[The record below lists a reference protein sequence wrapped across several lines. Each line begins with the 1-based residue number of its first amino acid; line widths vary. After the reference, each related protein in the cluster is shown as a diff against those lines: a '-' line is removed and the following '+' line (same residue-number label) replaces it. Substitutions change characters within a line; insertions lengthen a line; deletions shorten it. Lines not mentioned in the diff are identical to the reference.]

1 MNYEHTEALI
11 KLLNG
16 ALAAYMWTYLIPI
29 AAPKRK
35 MRRARTVY
43 ALLIMAVM
51 FLIDW
56 SFHLLTTHLHH
67 AVPAALLPSLSFLSG
82 ILIYLIALPLLS
94 TLMTS
99 QRPRRCFG
107 IGALVL
113 LTRCLSDFLLLL
125 FFWFLWFPDRPLKI
139 SAALLPSA
147 TRVVMMVA
155 VQSVMYLLLLC
166 LHLISRPR
174 ESRRVWYLI
183 FFPIWGICV
192 SNVLLYFLIRRCG
205 RPVTT
210 TVLLCTVVSN
220 LVLVISTNQLLRFT
234 DQYFSY
240 QKLLQRHARSVKA
253 RAMEKD
259 YAALS
264 QAQTRELEEV
274 CEDIRHTLHDAF
286 PPDGTPAAGPAQALL
301 QRIAQI
307 PQVFYCSNPL
317 VNSVLSL
324 KSRRAQ
330 ELGIHMEIQVGH
342 MDTGQLQN
350 MELCSLLGNLLDNAI
365 DACVPLVPSAG
376 HSGESS
382 HPGPPAGPGRGKPGG
397 PAATGQHSRGV
408 PHHQS
413 KPGAPRLGPSERP
426 PHRPAEPWLS
436 AHRTGRGYFPDHCD
450 AEYGIF
456 AQLIRELFVNKII
469 TFPPGATPE
478 KASFF
483 TALLV
488 APDQKARKFHVYVG
502 ISWLSVEPA
511 THREDPVSWFRKNL
525 FILCSRICHQR
536 SNLGLDFLG
545 GWR

>member
-264 QAQTRELEEV
+264 QAQTR
-274 CEDIRHTLHDAF
+274 
-286 PPDGTPAAGPAQALL
+286 
-301 QRIAQI
+301 
-307 PQVFYCSNPL
+307 
-317 VNSVLSL
+317 
-324 KSRRAQ
+324 
-330 ELGIHMEIQVGH
+330 
-342 MDTGQLQN
+342 
-350 MELCSLLGNLLDNAI
+350 
-365 DACVPLVPSAG
+365 
-376 HSGESS
+376 
-382 HPGPPAGPGRGKPGG
+382 
-397 PAATGQHSRGV
+397 
-408 PHHQS
+408 
-413 KPGAPRLGPSERP
+413 
-426 PHRPAEPWLS
+426 
-436 AHRTGRGYFPDHCD
+436 
-450 AEYGIF
+450 
-456 AQLIRELFVNKII
+456 
-469 TFPPGATPE
+469 
-478 KASFF
+478 
-483 TALLV
+483 
-488 APDQKARKFHVYVG
+488 
-502 ISWLSVEPA
+502 
-511 THREDPVSWFRKNL
+511 
-525 FILCSRICHQR
+525 
-536 SNLGLDFLG
+536 
-545 GWR
+545 

>member
-286 PPDGTPAAGPAQALL
+286 PPDGTPAAGPAQA
-301 QRIAQI
+301 QRPDRSAHFGPVYQ
-307 PQVFYCSNPL
+307 PVCRALPACAGGGN
-317 VNSVLSL
+317 
-324 KSRRAQ
+324 RRRTARRV
-330 ELGIHMEIQVGH
+330 EYVR
-342 MDTGQLQN
+342 
-350 MELCSLLGNLLDNAI
+350 A
-365 DACVPLVPSAG
+365 SAG
-376 HSGESS
+376 EHG
-382 HPGPPAGPGRGKPGG
+382 GPGRAQGGGREHEPLQPMG
-397 PAATGQHSRGV
+397 PAGLCRSGQKPSHGPQV
-408 PHHQS
+408 PR
-413 KPGAPRLGPSERP
+413 A
-426 PHRPAEPWLS
+426 LS
-436 AHRTGRGYFPDHCD
+436 CA
-450 AEYGIF
+450 
-456 AQLIRELFVNKII
+456 
-469 TFPPGATPE
+469 E
-478 KASFF
+478 KAAVPL
-483 TALLV
+483 T
-488 APDQKARKFHVYVG
+488 G
-502 ISWLSVEPA
+502 IA
-511 THREDPVSWFRKNL
+511 AFRL
-525 FILCSRICHQR
+525 P
-536 SNLGLDFLG
+536 
-545 GWR
+545 

>member
-166 LHLISRPR
+166 LHLVSRPR

-240 QKLLQRHARSVKA
+240 
-253 RAMEKD
+253 
-259 YAALS
+259 
-264 QAQTRELEEV
+264 
-274 CEDIRHTLHDAF
+274 
-286 PPDGTPAAGPAQALL
+286 
-301 QRIAQI
+301 
-307 PQVFYCSNPL
+307 
-317 VNSVLSL
+317 
-324 KSRRAQ
+324 
-330 ELGIHMEIQVGH
+330 
-342 MDTGQLQN
+342 
-350 MELCSLLGNLLDNAI
+350 
-365 DACVPLVPSAG
+365 
-376 HSGESS
+376 
-382 HPGPPAGPGRGKPGG
+382 
-397 PAATGQHSRGV
+397 
-408 PHHQS
+408 
-413 KPGAPRLGPSERP
+413 
-426 PHRPAEPWLS
+426 
-436 AHRTGRGYFPDHCD
+436 
-450 AEYGIF
+450 
-456 AQLIRELFVNKII
+456 
-469 TFPPGATPE
+469 
-478 KASFF
+478 
-483 TALLV
+483 
-488 APDQKARKFHVYVG
+488 
-502 ISWLSVEPA
+502 
-511 THREDPVSWFRKNL
+511 
-525 FILCSRICHQR
+525 
-536 SNLGLDFLG
+536 
-545 GWR
+545 

>member
-11 KLLNG
+11 KLLYG
-16 ALAAYMWTYLIPI
+16 ALAAYMWTYLIHF

-365 DACVPLVPSAG
+365 DACVPLVPSGEPVILVNLRTQGRLLALAVENPVARQPQANTAG
-376 HSGESS
+376 EY
-382 HPGPPAGPGRGKPGG
+382 PTTKANP
-397 PAATGQHSRGV
+397 
-408 PHHQS
+408 
-413 KPGAPRLGPSERP
+413 ER
-426 PHRPAEPWLS
+426 H
-436 AHRTGRGYFPDHCD
+436 G
-450 AEYGIF
+450 
-456 AQLIRELFVNKII
+456 
-469 TFPPGATPE
+469 
-478 KASFF
+478 
-483 TALLV
+483 
-488 APDQKARKFHVYVG
+488 
-502 ISWLSVEPA
+502 
-511 THREDPVSWFRKNL
+511 
-525 FILCSRICHQR
+525 
-536 SNLGLDFLG
+536 LGLQSARRIARRNHGCLLTELGEGTFRTIVMLNTGFLPN
-545 GWR
+545 

>member
-166 LHLISRPR
+166 LHLVSRPR

-307 PQVFYCSNPL
+307 PQVFYCGNPL

-365 DACVPLVPSAG
+365 DACVPLVPSGEPVILVNLRTQGRLLALAVENPVARQPQANTAG
-376 HSGESS
+376 EY
-382 HPGPPAGPGRGKPGG
+382 PTTKANP
-397 PAATGQHSRGV
+397 
-408 PHHQS
+408 
-413 KPGAPRLGPSERP
+413 ER
-426 PHRPAEPWLS
+426 H
-436 AHRTGRGYFPDHCD
+436 G
-450 AEYGIF
+450 
-456 AQLIRELFVNKII
+456 
-469 TFPPGATPE
+469 
-478 KASFF
+478 
-483 TALLV
+483 
-488 APDQKARKFHVYVG
+488 
-502 ISWLSVEPA
+502 
-511 THREDPVSWFRKNL
+511 
-525 FILCSRICHQR
+525 
-536 SNLGLDFLG
+536 LGLQLSLIHISEPT
-545 GWR
+545 RPY